1 MDFSSVFNPGTWFQ
15 VKKDNLRANWQTL
28 EDYLAV
34 KLDCTITS
42 WLKITYKGLKRL
54 MSVFISYLDVTTDL
68 ILLGTV
74 WAVLAGTSYLDNQF
88 AYQVAIILLVSIV
101 IPLLTSAIMIASSQP
116 FVVMKAL
123 AWKKLTKNHT
133 DFEIGFV
140 KSIVMAFFPFVPAL
154 IIIGKENAIDKRK
167 SLRDKNYKKEDLV
180 STSVLKE
187 CQLLTDYINE
197 CSAAQ
202 LTIKR
207 NELSLELIVQ
217 LSIHLTMVLLSQT
230 DYSLESGLQSIFQES
245 KGTSTTWWYFSGLQA
260 VFQEIEEQY
269 NTNFWFFVFSVVWSF
284 KTCAKTSIKIKT
296 QIKTFLPM
304 SAKLLL
310 FFRYL
315 FLFLIRVVCIVTY
328 HAPYIGL
335 LGLLNHYTAE
345 TKPLDCDIW
354 KSFGELLE
362 RMIEKNST

>member
-1 MDFSSVFNPGTWFQ
+1 MNGARGYVTAIQ

-54 MSVFISYLDVTTDL
+54 LSVFISYLDVTTDL

-74 WAVLAGTSYLDNQF
+74 WAVLAGTSYVDNEF
-88 AYQVAIILLVSIV
+88 AYQVAIILLISIV

-140 KSIVMAFFPFVPAL
+140 KSFVMGFFPFVPAL

-207 NELSLELIVQ
+207 NELIQNKTAKVCN
-217 LSIHLTMVLLSQT
+217 LLSKGNKIGANLT
-230 DYSLESGLQSIFQES
+230 PKISI
-245 KGTSTTWWYFSGLQA
+245 
-260 VFQEIEEQY
+260 
-269 NTNFWFFVFSVVWSF
+269 
-284 KTCAKTSIKIKT
+284 
-296 QIKTFLPM
+296 
-304 SAKLLL
+304 L
-310 FFRYL
+310 FFRDRLNPLQMSMRVKTSKNKVRSQAFFFTSFAEIIRYPESKFSL
-315 FLFLIRVVCIVTY
+315 VQSPFLLI
-328 HAPYIGL
+328 
-335 LGLLNHYTAE
+335 E
-345 TKPLDCDIW
+345 TK
-354 KSFGELLE
+354 
-362 RMIEKNST
+362 